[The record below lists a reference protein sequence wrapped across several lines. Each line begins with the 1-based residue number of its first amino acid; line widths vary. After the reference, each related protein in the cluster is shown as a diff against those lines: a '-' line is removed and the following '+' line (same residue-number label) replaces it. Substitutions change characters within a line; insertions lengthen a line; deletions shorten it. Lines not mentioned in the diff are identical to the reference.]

1 MREEL
6 QNQINSLLN
15 QKEELT
21 LKLNEIK
28 GSILRIDEV
37 IENTTQ
43 LMNTVFAEPEDNNS
57 ETSES
62 EEN

>member
-15 QKEELT
+15 RKEELT

-28 GSILRIDEV
+28 GSILTIDETIQNIV
-37 IENTTQ
+37 Q
-43 LMNTVFAEPEDNNS
+43 LMNTVFTEPEDNNS
-57 ETSES
+57 GTSES
-62 EEN
+62 L

>member
-28 GSILRIDEV
+28 CSILRID
-37 IENTTQ
+37 
-43 LMNTVFAEPEDNNS
+43 
-57 ETSES
+57 
-62 EEN
+62 